1 MQLKTIWL
9 LLKNTAIEWQ
19 EDKVS
24 LWAAGI
30 AFYTIFSLAP
40 LLIIAIAIAGAVFG
54 QEAAQNQI
62 VEEIQ
67 GLIGKQGAQAVQAMI
82 QNTQQPGADGV
93 LATTFGVVTLLLGA
107 SGVFGQLQEA
117 LNTIWDIKPQPGI
130 NIKNFLQKRLLSFA
144 IVLVLGFLLLV
155 SLILSAALAAIAN
168 FFGHLFPQ
176 WIQLGQILNFLF
188 SFAGTTLLFALLYKV
203 LPDIKIAW
211 SNLWIGATTAAL
223 LFTIGKFLIGL
234 YLGNS
239 SIGSSYGAASSLVIV
254 LIWVFFSAQI
264 LLLNAE
270 FTQVYTRR
278 HSLIAN
284 LDSESAEINTKQTK
298 QSH

>member
-1 MQLKTIWL
+1 MIWV
-9 LLKNTAIEWQ
+9 LLKNTAREWQ

-24 LWAAGI
+24 LWAAAI

-54 QEAAQNQI
+54 QDAAQNQI
-62 VEEIQ
+62 VEQIQ
-67 GLIGKQGAQAVQAMI
+67 GLIGKQGAQAVRAMI
-82 QNTQQPGADGV
+82 QNTQQPGSGGV
-93 LATTFGVVTLLLGA
+93 LATAFGIATLLLGA

-117 LNTIWDIKPQPGI
+117 LNTIWDVQPQSGI

-144 IVLVLGFLLLV
+144 IVLVIGFLLLV
-155 SLILSAALAAIAN
+155 SLIVSTVLAAIAN
-168 FFGHLFPQ
+168 YFGHLFPQ
-176 WIQLGQILNFLF
+176 WIQLGQILNLIF
-188 SFAGTTLLFALLYKV
+188 SFVGTTLLFALLYKV
-203 LPDIKIAW
+203 LPDINIAW
-211 SNLWIGATTAAL
+211 SNIWIGSATAAL

-264 LLLNAE
+264 LLLGAE
-270 FTQVYTRR
+270 FTQVYARR
-278 HSLIAN
+278 RDFLTN
-284 LDSESAEINTKQTK
+284 RPK
-298 QSH
+298 